1 MSGTHYDYVI
11 VGGGMAAS
19 AVVDGIRAVDR
30 TGTIGILSREDY
42 EPYSRPGL
50 SKALWRKPDMTIADL
65 FMSGPAVEGV
75 TFVSGANVVR
85 LDRDA
90 KVVTCADGR
99 QFGYTKLVLAMSGEA
114 TTGGID
120 AGERIRHYR
129 DLDDYQAIRAIAE
142 DGGHVVVAGDGF
154 IGIEMAAVLADSPAR
169 VTWVF
174 EHALPGSTR
183 FPKEI
188 AAHLSREFRSRG
200 VTFVHPARI
209 ASAYEDDKT
218 VTVTLEDGRQITADA
233 LVTGLGLALPL
244 DWVAEAG
251 ITVDD
256 GVRVDEHWRTNDP
269 DIYAAGDIANVP
281 CPIVGHRRIEH
292 KDAALTG
299 GEAAGRNVAGQP
311 TTDEHIPF
319 FYSFIFDDAYE
330 ALGITD
336 AEGPHIVDW
345 IEPGHSAVVYY
356 QDAEGL
362 LEGVLLWNLPANDD
376 WDPKQAAEAL
386 LKVREPYAEDQL
398 RGAIH
403 RPW

>member
-174 EHALPGSTR
+174 EHELPGSTR
-183 FPKEI
+183 
-188 AAHLSREFRSRG
+188 SG
-200 VTFVHPARI
+200 ARTTPI
-209 ASAYEDDKT
+209 STPRATSPTCRAPSSA
-218 VTVTLEDGRQITADA
+218 TAGSS
-233 LVTGLGLALPL
+233 T
-244 DWVAEAG
+244 
-251 ITVDD
+251 
-256 GVRVDEHWRTNDP
+256 RTP
-269 DIYAAGDIANVP
+269 P
-281 CPIVGHRRIEH
+281 
-292 KDAALTG
+292 
-299 GEAAGRNVAGQP
+299 
-311 TTDEHIPF
+311 
-319 FYSFIFDDAYE
+319 
-330 ALGITD
+330 
-336 AEGPHIVDW
+336 
-345 IEPGHSAVVYY
+345 
-356 QDAEGL
+356 
-362 LEGVLLWNLPANDD
+362 
-376 WDPKQAAEAL
+376 
-386 LKVREPYAEDQL
+386 
-398 RGAIH
+398 
-403 RPW
+403 